1 MPGKKKPRGRGGG
14 GRGGAGRGRGGYR
27 KGKGAV
33 PTGPIR
39 VRTPRE
45 GEMLGSV
52 IATVGG
58 GRLQVDCKDGKERL
72 VRIPGKIRRNIWV
85 RPGDIVLIKPW
96 SIQGDIKAD
105 IVWRYN
111 HLQADWLRRKGYI

>member
-1 MPGKKKPRGRGGG
+1 MILMQRRGGG
-14 GRGGAGRGRGGYR
+14 GGGAHRSGGYR
-27 KGKGAV
+27 KSSAGSV
-33 PTGPIR
+33 PGGPIK

-45 GEMLGSV
+45 GELLGSV

-96 SIQGDIKAD
+96 EIEGDKKAD

-111 HLQADWLRRKGYI
+111 HLQSDWLRRKGYL

>member
-1 MPGKKKPRGRGGG
+1 MNSRQSGYRGRQGGSN
-14 GRGGAGRGRGGYR
+14 RGAS
-27 KGKGAV
+27 
-33 PTGPIR
+33 PSDGPIR
-39 VRTPRE
+39 VRTPYE
-45 GEMLGSV
+45 GEVLGTV

-96 SIQGDIKAD
+96 EIEGDKKAD

-111 HLQADWLRRKGYI
+111 HLQADWLKRKGYL